1 MAVKNIDVNSLSLEA
16 DAIDRDT
23 LLEKLRGT
31 FDDDVASAVLEEIE
45 KRAKEKGVTFQDKR
59 AGRR

>member
-1 MAVKNIDVNSLSLEA
+1 MEMNIELGRLAVDA
-16 DAIDRDT
+16 DEIDRNT

-45 KRAKEKGVTFQDKR
+45 KRAKESGIRVGENR
-59 AGRR
+59 P